1 VWGIC
6 IAIPMLLV
14 GARAGAMI
22 SLLGFAV
29 VLTYRG
35 IRFRRG
41 LILTSVLLALFAI
54 PAIEAFRTVGFAN
67 RSTVDWTDVAP
78 VDTFLELGGS
88 LQATK
93 AYVDWI
99 ESGDRYLFGL
109 SYWAPFD
116 RQLLSR
122 VVPGREVIPYE
133 QDERVPQRLM
143 VQREGAL
150 GGSATG
156 EAYYNFGIIGP
167 FLYFAFVG
175 ALFGW
180 LERYCTKTSA
190 GCVALGIVMFVFYFN
205 IRGNW
210 LAVPAT
216 IAEGLALLAGCL
228 MVGRVVASRWPRGRT
243 ESRVLAART

>member
-1 VWGIC
+1 
-6 IAIPMLLV
+6 
-14 GARAGAMI
+14 
-22 SLLGFAV
+22 
-29 VLTYRG
+29 
-35 IRFRRG
+35 
-41 LILTSVLLALFAI
+41 
-54 PAIEAFRTVGFAN
+54 
-67 RSTVDWTDVAP
+67 
-78 VDTFLELGGS
+78 
-88 LQATK
+88 
-93 AYVDWI
+93 
-99 ESGDRYLFGL
+99 
-109 SYWAPFD
+109 
-116 RQLLSR
+116 
-122 VVPGREVIPYE
+122 
-133 QDERVPQRLM
+133 M

-180 LERYCTKTSA
+180 LERFCTKTSA